1 MNRQDYNK
9 VIVQLLFDK
18 IMAEPDLR
26 FGQILI
32 DLKVLKTVDIAN
44 VPVVEDPFY
53 EEPKVTLKRM
63 LFDNKTN

>member
-9 VIVQLLFDK
+9 IILQLIADK
-18 IMAEPDLR
+18 IMMEPDLR

-53 EEPKVTLKRM
+53 EEPEVMLKRI
-63 LFDNKTN
+63 LFDD

>member
-1 MNRQDYNK
+1 MKRQDYNR
-9 VIVQLLFDK
+9 VILQLIADK
-18 IMAEPDLR
+18 IMMEPDLR

-53 EEPKVTLKRM
+53 EEPEVMLKRI
-63 LFDNKTN
+63 LFND

>member
-9 VIVQLLFDK
+9 IILQLIADK
-18 IMAEPDLR
+18 IMMEPDLR

-32 DLKVLKTVDIAN
+32 DLKVLKTVNIAN

-53 EEPKVTLKRM
+53 EEPKVMLKRI
-63 LFDNKTN
+63 LFND